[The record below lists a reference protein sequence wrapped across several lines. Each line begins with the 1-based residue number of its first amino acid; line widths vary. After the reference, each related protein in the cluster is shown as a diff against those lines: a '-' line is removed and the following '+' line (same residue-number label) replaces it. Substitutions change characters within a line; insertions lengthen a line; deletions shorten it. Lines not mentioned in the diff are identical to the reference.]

1 VSLLTGDD
9 YPEAVEPHGRENL
22 VPAEGVRDG
31 PVPGGKRRG
40 WVRWPGRRPRSMLIQ
55 DAPDPAGDGAEYGA
69 EYDDGGPPYPGNG
82 FFLDPGLG
90 TDGYPPDGYPEDR
103 YPQDRYPDDLIAEVR
118 YPEDRITSDRYPRS
132 GYADSRDHWAGAPDS
147 DAHGYPVPGH
157 DHPAYSGVDVPD
169 PGDPDSGYRGSRYP
183 GSGRLDS
190 GYPGSGHPDPE
201 DLDPGYP
208 ESGYPGSGYAESGYP
223 GSGHP
228 ESGRPGR
235 GDPESGSPGW
245 PEEESWY
252 RAEGDGFRLP
262 PAPEDDPWAAGDEY
276 EPDLEEDPAGRRRPL
291 LDVLPLR
298 LGFRGA
304 DPDGSRRFAGRAQ
317 RLGGILV
324 AAASVVAAALYVPSI
339 LAADSRS
346 FTGVVSGG
354 IDSLNFGSSGRVG
367 SVRVHLGE
375 AVRQGELLATE
386 TGAARTAAVRA
397 DRAAI
402 TADQANL
409 AALQA
414 DGSAAASITAAQA
427 QLARDR
433 ARRAADRRKLVATQ
447 IVAPGSG
454 TVVAIFGQP
463 GEMVSPAGLR
473 SSGVHAQAS
482 PGQQPRFSLLP
493 SGLMASLPAAGMALP
508 VIALRT
514 GSGWQVRLLI
524 PTGTSAVKVGGK
536 VTISV
541 PAAQLTGI
549 KGTITELSPRPVA
562 SSGSASHEAVV
573 QVPGRTRIIP
583 LSGMTANV
591 ELSSLRLHGRA
602 DPGPAPGATA
612 DLSRTY
618 ASPAHPSPPT
628 GLAPGAAGNLPARGA
643 CSACRRPRA

>member
-1 VSLLTGDD
+1 VSLLTGDE

-22 VPAEGVRDG
+22 VPAEGGRDG

-40 WVRWPGRRPRSMLIQ
+40 WARWPGRRPRSMLIQ
-55 DAPDPAGDGAEYGA
+55 DAPDPAGDGAEDGA
-69 EYDDGGPPYPGNG
+69 EYGDGGPPYPGNG

-90 TDGYPPDGYPEDR
+90 TDGYPQDGYPEDR
-103 YPQDRYPDDLIAEVR
+103 YPEDRYLWDRYPDDLITEPR
-118 YPEDRITSDRYPRS
+118 YPEGRITGDRYPRS
-132 GYADSRDHWAGAPDS
+132 GYADSRDHWVGAPGS
-147 DAHGYPVPGH
+147 DAHGSPVPGH
-157 DHPAYSGVDVPD
+157 DHPAYSGVNVPD

-183 GSGRLDS
+183 GSG
-190 GYPGSGHPDPE
+190 YPGSGHP
-201 DLDPGYP
+201 G
-208 ESGYPGSGYAESGYP
+208 SGHPGSGYAESGYP
-223 GSGHP
+223 GPGHP

-235 GDPESGSPGW
+235 GAPESGSPGW
-245 PEEESWY
+245 PEKESWY

-262 PAPEDDPWAAGDEY
+262 PAPEDDPWTAGDEY
-276 EPDLEEDPAGRRRPL
+276 EPDLEEEPAGRRPLL

-304 DPDGSRRFAGRAQ
+304 DPDGLRRFAGRTL
-317 RLGGILV
+317 RLGGILL
-324 AAASVVAAALYVPSI
+324 AAASVVGAALYVPSI

-346 FTGVVSGG
+346 FTGVVSSG
-354 IDSLNFGSSGRVG
+354 IDSLNFAAPGRVG
-367 SVRVHLGE
+367 SVRVHLGQ

-386 TGAARTAAVRA
+386 TGAAKTAAVRA

-402 TADQANL
+402 MADQANL

-414 DGSAAASITAAQA
+414 DGSAAASITAARA

-447 IVAPGSG
+447 IVAPRSG

-463 GEMVSPAGLR
+463 GETVSPAGLR

-482 PGQQPRFSLLP
+482 PGQQRRFSLLP
-493 SGLMASLPAAGMALP
+493 SGLMASLRAAGMALP

-514 GSGWQVRLLI
+514 GGGWQVRLLI
-524 PTGTSAVKVGGK
+524 PPTGTSAVKVGGN

-549 KGTITELSPRPVA
+549 RGAITELSPRPVA
-562 SSGSASHEAVV
+562 SSGSASREAVV

-591 ELSSLRLHGRA
+591 ELSSLRLRGRA
-602 DPGPAPGATA
+602 GPGPAPGAA
-612 DLSRTY
+612 EDLSRTY
-618 ASPAHPSPPT
+618 ASPAHPSPTHGT
-628 GLAPGAAGNLPARGA
+628 GARRSG
-643 CSACRRPRA
+643 

>member
-1 VSLLTGDD
+1 VSLLIGDD
-9 YPEAVEPHGRENL
+9 FPEALEPHGREDP

-31 PVPGGKRRG
+31 PVPGGKRRA
-40 WVRWPGRRPRSMLIQ
+40 WARWPGRRPRSMLIQ
-55 DAPDPAGDGAEYGA
+55 DAPDLARDGAEDGA

-90 TDGYPPDGYPEDR
+90 TDGYPQDGYAEDGYAEDR
-103 YPQDRYPDDLIAEVR
+103 YLWDRYPDDLITEPR

-132 GYADSRDHWAGAPDS
+132 GYADSRDHWVGAPGS
-147 DAHGYPVPGH
+147 DAHGNPVPGH
-157 DHPAYSGVDVPD
+157 DHPAYSGVNVPD

-183 GSGRLDS
+183 GSGH
-190 GYPGSGHPDPE
+190 PGSGHPGSGH
-201 DLDPGYP
+201 PG
-208 ESGYPGSGYAESGYP
+208 SGHPGSGHPGSGHPGSGYAESGYP
-223 GSGHP
+223 GPGHPESGRP

-245 PEEESWY
+245 PEKESWY

-276 EPDLEEDPAGRRRPL
+276 EPDPEEEPAGRRPPL

-304 DPDGSRRFAGRAQ
+304 DPDGSRRFAGRAL
-317 RLGGILV
+317 RLGGILL
-324 AAASVVAAALYVPSI
+324 AAASVVGAALYVPSI

-346 FTGVVSGG
+346 FTGVVSSG
-354 IDSLNFGSSGRVG
+354 IDSLNFAAPGRVG
-367 SVRVHLGE
+367 SVRVHLGQ
-375 AVRQGELLATE
+375 AVRQGELLANE
-386 TGAARTAAVRA
+386 TGAAKTAAVRA

-447 IVAPGSG
+447 IVAPRSG

-463 GEMVSPAGLR
+463 GETVSPAGLR

-482 PGQQPRFSLLP
+482 PGQQRRFSLLP
-493 SGLMASLPAAGMALP
+493 SGLMASLRAAGMALP

-514 GSGWQVRLLI
+514 GGGWQVRLLI
-524 PTGTSAVKVGGK
+524 PPTGSSAVKVGGN

-562 SSGSASHEAVV
+562 SSGSASREAVV
-573 QVPGRTRIIP
+573 QVPGRTRITP

-591 ELSSLRLHGRA
+591 ELSSLRQRGRA
-602 DPGPAPGATA
+602 GPGPAPGAVE

-618 ASPAHPSPPT
+618 ASPAHPSPTHGT
-628 GLAPGAAGNLPARGA
+628 GARRSG
-643 CSACRRPRA
+643 

>member
-31 PVPGGKRRG
+31 PAPGGKRRG

-55 DAPDPAGDGAEYGA
+55 DAPDPAGDGAEY
-69 EYDDGGPPYPGNG
+69 DDGGPPYPGNG

-90 TDGYPPDGYPEDR
+90 TDGYPPDGYPGDR
-103 YPQDRYPDDLIAEVR
+103 YPQEPYPDDLIAEVR
-118 YPEDRITSDRYPRS
+118 YPEDRITCDRYPRS

-147 DAHGYPVPGH
+147 DAHGHPVPGH

-169 PGDPDSGYRGSRYP
+169 PGDPDSGHRGSRYP

-190 GYPGSGHPDPE
+190 GYPGSG
-201 DLDPGYP
+201 
-208 ESGYPGSGYAESGYP
+208 YA
-223 GSGHP
+223 

-276 EPDLEEDPAGRRRPL
+276 EPDLEEDPAGRSRPL

-317 RLGGILV
+317 RLGGILL

-367 SVRVHLGE
+367 SVRVHLGQ
-375 AVRQGELLATE
+375 AVRQGELLANE

-433 ARRAADRRKLVATQ
+433 ARRAADRRKLVAAQ

-482 PGQQPRFSLLP
+482 PAQQPRFSLLP
-493 SGLMASLPAAGMALP
+493 SGLMASLRAAGMALP
-508 VIALRT
+508 VIALRS
-514 GSGWQVRLLI
+514 GGGWQVRLLI
-524 PTGTSAVKVGGK
+524 PPTGTSAVKVGGK

-602 DPGPAPGATA
+602 DPGPAPGAAA

>member
-31 PVPGGKRRG
+31 PGPGGKRRG
-40 WVRWPGRRPRSMLIQ
+40 WARWPGRRPRSMLIQ

-82 FFLDPGLG
+82 FFPDPGLD
-90 TDGYPPDGYPEDR
+90 TDGYPSDRYPEDR

-118 YPEDRITSDRYPRS
+118 HPEDRITSDRYPRS
-132 GYADSRDHWAGAPDS
+132 GYADSRDHWAGAPGS
-147 DAHGYPVPGH
+147 DAHGHPVPGH

-190 GYPGSGHPDPE
+190 GQSGSGHPDPE
-201 DLDPGYP
+201 YLDP
-208 ESGYPGSGYAESGYP
+208 GYPGSGYAESGYP

-245 PEEESWY
+245 PEEERWY

-262 PAPEDDPWAAGDEY
+262 PASEEDPWATGDEY
-276 EPDLEEDPAGRRRPL
+276 EPDLEEEPAGRRPPL

-317 RLGGILV
+317 RLGGILL
-324 AAASVVAAALYVPSI
+324 AAASVAGAALYVPSI

-346 FTGVVSGG
+346 FTGVVSSG

-367 SVRVHLGE
+367 SVRVHLGQ

-482 PGQQPRFSLLP
+482 PGQQRRFSLLP
-493 SGLMASLPAAGMALP
+493 SGLMASLRAAGMALP

-514 GSGWQVRLLI
+514 GGGWQVRLLI
-524 PTGTSAVKVGGK
+524 PPTGTSAVKVGGN

-541 PAAQLTGI
+541 PGAQLTGI

-562 SSGSASHEAVV
+562 SSGSASREAVV
-573 QVPGRTRIIP
+573 QVPGRTRITP

-591 ELSSLRLHGRA
+591 ELSSLRLRGRPG
-602 DPGPAPGATA
+602 PGPAPGAA
-612 DLSRTY
+612 EDLSRTY
-618 ASPAHPSPPT
+618 APPPHPSPTHGT
-628 GLAPGAAGNLPARGA
+628 GARRSG
-643 CSACRRPRA
+643 

>member
-1 VSLLTGDD
+1 MSLLTGDD
-9 YPEAVEPHGRENL
+9 SPEAVEPHGRENL

-31 PVPGGKRRG
+31 PAPGGKRRG
-40 WVRWPGRRPRSMLIQ
+40 WARWPGRRPRSMLIQ

-82 FFLDPGLG
+82 FFLHPGLG

-103 YPQDRYPDDLIAEVR
+103 YPRDRYPDDLIAEVR

-147 DAHGYPVPGH
+147 DAHAHPVPGH
-157 DHPAYSGVDVPD
+157 DHPAYSGVNDPD

-190 GYPGSGHPDPE
+190 GQSGSGHPDPE
-201 DLDPGYP
+201 YLDPGYP
-208 ESGYPGSGYAESGYP
+208 DPGYPEPGYPEPGYPGSGYAESGYP

-228 ESGRPGR
+228 ESGRSGR

-245 PEEESWY
+245 PEEENWY

-262 PAPEDDPWAAGDEY
+262 SDPEDDPWAAGDEY
-276 EPDLEEDPAGRRRPL
+276 EPDLDEYQPDLEEEPAGRRPPL

-298 LGFRGA
+298 LGFRGT
-304 DPDGSRRFAGRAQ
+304 DPDGSRRFAHRAQ
-317 RLGGILV
+317 RLGGILL
-324 AAASVVAAALYVPSI
+324 AAASVVGAALYVPSI

-367 SVRVHLGE
+367 SVRVHLGQ

-386 TGAARTAAVRA
+386 TGAAGTAAVRA

-402 TADQANL
+402 AADRANL

-414 DGSAAASITAAQA
+414 DGSAPASITAAQA

-447 IVAPGSG
+447 IMAPGSG

-463 GEMVSPAGLR
+463 GEKVSPAGLR

-482 PGQQPRFSLLP
+482 PGQQRRFSLLP
-493 SGLMASLPAAGMALP
+493 SGLMASLRAAGMALP

-514 GSGWQVRLLI
+514 GGGWQVRLLI
-524 PTGTSAVKVGGK
+524 PLTGTSAVKVGGK

-562 SSGSASHEAVV
+562 SSGSASREAVV
-573 QVPGRTRIIP
+573 QVPGRTRITP

-591 ELSSLRLHGRA
+591 ELSSLRLRGRA
-602 DPGPAPGATA
+602 DPGSAG
-612 DLSRTY
+612 SRT
-618 ASPAHPSPPT
+618 AT
-628 GLAPGAAGNLPARGA
+628 G
-643 CSACRRPRA
+643 